1 MREPHARPL
10 VQTRITNVIRY
21 SLLFRIVLQSINFW
35 NPSEASKFSDMHTVL
50 PTGIREPGNRKFS
63 SAGTCKKYRRTID
76 SGTASRRKIMKSADL
91 PSTRSG
97 FHHACMRCSAGLDL
111 HAWSYELASCLKG
124 AAGSQIWQSGAAMP
138 DRLALLLATNR
149 FASATVIMFALQRR
163 TRTESAP
170 PQTGVTEP
178 FLVPLSDSLP
188 VSKHPIILYVC

>member
-1 MREPHARPL
+1 MVKYHPP
-10 VQTRITNVIRY
+10 
-21 SLLFRIVLQSINFW
+21 VL
-35 NPSEASKFSDMHTVL
+35 AKHTVN
-50 PTGIREPGNRKFS
+50 PETSEFS

-97 FHHACMRCSAGLDL
+97 IHHACMRCSAGLDL

-149 FASATVIMFALQRR
+149 FASATVIMFALQNRLY
-163 TRTESAP
+163 TSSAP
-170 PQTGVTEP
+170 TQTGVTEP